1 MGIIF
6 YTLGCYAIH
15 VLSLER
21 KVDNEGGRAESRPH
35 LYKAT
40 ACFVIIAVVL
50 TIEALNDLGSMSLR
64 IPVWSTVN
72 ESWANL
78 IRSWTRVNPNIEG
91 IGIFGFP
98 YLVLYVLLP
107 ALLLKRSG
115 FRQPK
120 VFGFKAAV
128 PAFPFV
134 AIYAAS
140 FIVVK
145 GLSARSLLTL
155 LFTVVWPAFGEEFFY
170 RGLLQDA
177 LVRSTGN
184 PVSSI
189 AITSFLFA
197 ASHIPAYVFSSPVS
211 SPLAWS
217 SLLPIMAT
225 SFLWGYGYH
234 RTECCGRGV
243 YTRGVQSGRI
253 LNRARRRQSGRQ
265 HRSGTQMRG
274 SGKHGS
280 QNLELAIQLR
290 RELHGTPRFPTMKP
304 GPRSA

>member
-1 MGIIF
+1 MACVFIAGKILVNRWYGASWLSSVRSGLMGIIF

-234 RTECCGRGV
+234 RTGV
-243 YTRGVQSGRI
+243 LWPWVFIHAAS
-253 LNRARRRQSGRQ
+253 
-265 HRSGTQMRG
+265 
-274 SGKHGS
+274 
-280 QNLELAIQLR
+280 NLV
-290 RELHGTPRFPTMKP
+290 GF
-304 GPRSA
+304 